1 MIKSFAAEGYGRFLN
16 IFLKRGLKS
25 EENKYRNFY
34 ENEELGSSA
43 QEPQ

>member
-1 MIKSFAAEGYGRFLN
+1 MADFFN
-16 IFLKRGLKS
+16 IFFFLIGLKS